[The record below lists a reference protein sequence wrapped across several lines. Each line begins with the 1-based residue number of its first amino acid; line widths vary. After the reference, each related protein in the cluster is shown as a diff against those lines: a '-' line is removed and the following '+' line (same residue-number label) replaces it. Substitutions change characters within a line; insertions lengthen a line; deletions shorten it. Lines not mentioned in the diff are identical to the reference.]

1 MEARQYSSLDQI
13 FGHICDALQTSLAPT
28 RPATRTSPAATI
40 DETELSA
47 SERDLAGR
55 LMRINH
61 TGEVCAQALYQGQ
74 AITAKLETVR
84 DKMEQAVQEEVDH
97 LSWTDERIRQLNTH
111 TSYLNPFWYTGSFA
125 IGAFAGFIGDKWS
138 LGFVTETERQV
149 VRHLDGHLDRLPQH
163 DQKSRAILEQM
174 RTDELHHATVA
185 LQSGA
190 AELPRPVKS
199 VMRLMS
205 RLMTTTVYWV

>member
-1 MEARQYSSLDQI
+1 METRQYSPLDRI
-13 FGHICDALQTSLAPT
+13 FGRICDALQTSLAPT
-28 RPATRTSPAATI
+28 RPVSRKSPADDV
-40 DETELSA
+40 DETEISD

-74 AITAKLETVR
+74 AMTAKLEKVR
-84 DKMEQAVQEEVDH
+84 DKMEQAAQEEVDH
-97 LSWTDERIRQLNTH
+97 LSWTDKRIRQLDTH

-138 LGFVTETERQV
+138 LGFVAETERQV
-149 VRHLDGHLDRLPQH
+149 VRHLNGHLKRLPQQ
-163 DQKSRAILEQM
+163 DQKSRVILEQM

-190 AELPRPVKS
+190 AKLPGPVKLA
-199 VMRLMS
+199 MRLMS
-205 RLMTTTVYWV
+205 KVMTTTVYWI